1 MLAYI
6 IRRILFM
13 IPTLIVTSILIFII
27 IQLPPGD
34 FATSLQEDVASS
46 GGGQDAAMLENIR
59 HRYGLDQ
66 PLPVQYLK
74 WIAGFPRGDFGYS
87 LEWNAPVWDL
97 IAGRL
102 GFTILLSGLALV
114 FMWFVSI
121 PIGVY
126 SATHQYSVLDYA
138 MSIISFIGVG
148 IPGVYSATH
157 KYSIADNSLTFL
169 GFLGLSVPDF
179 MLGLIY
185 LVGATLVLNIPAGG
199 MFSPAMENAPWSLA
213 KVLDMLNHLWAPL
226 LILGAAGTA
235 ELIRIMRGNLLD
247 VLGEQYITTAR
258 AKGLPERV
266 VINKYAVR
274 VAINPLISVL
284 GMQIPKMISSSI
296 IIGVVLSIPTVG
308 PLFLR
313 ALTTQDMYLAGA
325 LLMFMTVLL
334 LIGNLLADI
343 ALAWVDP
350 RIRYE

>member
-1 MLAYI
+1 M
-6 IRRILFM
+6 
-13 IPTLIVTSILIFII
+13 
-27 IQLPPGD
+27 
-34 FATSLQEDVASS
+34 
-46 GGGQDAAMLENIR
+46 
-59 HRYGLDQ
+59 
-66 PLPVQYLK
+66 
-74 WIAGFPRGDFGYS
+74 
-87 LEWNAPVWDL
+87 
-97 IAGRL
+97 
-102 GFTILLSGLALV
+102 
-114 FMWFVSI
+114 
-121 PIGVY
+121 
-126 SATHQYSVLDYA
+126 
-138 MSIISFIGVG
+138 
-148 IPGVYSATH
+148 
-157 KYSIADNSLTFL
+157 
-169 GFLGLSVPDF
+169 
-179 MLGLIY
+179 
-185 LVGATLVLNIPAGG
+185 
-199 MFSPAMENAPWSLA
+199 
-213 KVLDMLNHLWAPL
+213 
-226 LILGAAGTA
+226 GAAGTA

-258 AKGLPERV
+258 AKGLHERA

>member
-6 IRRILFM
+6 LRRILVM
-13 IPTLIVTSILIFII
+13 IPTLFVVSVVTFII

-34 FATSLQEDVASS
+34 FITSLQAEIAAS
-46 GGGQDAAMLENIR
+46 GGGQDAATLEGLR

-66 PLPVQYLK
+66 PFYIQYLK
-74 WIAGFPRGDFGYS
+74 WISGFPRGDFGYS

-97 IAGRL
+97 IADRL
-102 GFTILLSGLALV
+102 ALTLLVSGLALV
-114 FMWFVSI
+114 FMWVVSI

-126 SATHQYSVLDYA
+126 SATH
-138 MSIISFIGVG
+138 
-148 IPGVYSATH
+148 
-157 KYSIADNSLTFL
+157 KYSPSDNALTLL

-179 MLGLIY
+179 MLALVY
-185 LVGATLVLNIPAGG
+185 LVFATLALG
-199 MFSPAMENAPWSLA
+199 MSASGLFSPGMERAPWGVPKL
-213 KVLDMLNHLWAPL
+213 LDLLNHLWAPV
-226 LILGAAGTA
+226 LILGLGGTA

-247 VLGEQYITTAR
+247 VLGQQFITTAR
-258 AKGLPERV
+258 AKGLKERV

-296 IIGVVLSIPTVG
+296 MIGVVLSIPTVG
-308 PLFLR
+308 PIFLR
-313 ALTTQDMYLAGA
+313 ALTTQDMYLAGS
-325 LLMFMTVLL
+325 LLLLMTVLL
-334 LIGNLLADI
+334 LIGNLLADV